1 VILVALSIMGGAP
14 GTWRRVKNN
23 VLSKPGLVSLLCIA
37 PEHSTFSDVWIK
49 QTSVAVVKRRHMCMC
64 GDCAT
69 ELRKQTSKCPI
80 CRDNVDSMLEI
91 KTASSK
97 QNVDSAAAVTAA
109 VNDLKLKD

>member
-1 VILVALSIMGGAP
+1 M
-14 GTWRRVKNN
+14 
-23 VLSKPGLVSLLCIA
+23 
-37 PEHSTFSDVWIK
+37 K
-49 QTSVAVVKRRHMCMC
+49 QTSVAVVVRRHMCMC

-91 KTASSK
+91 KRPKTASSK